1 MTRTDRVPVPVPVPV
16 RLRRLAVVSAVIVVL
31 ALCTGCAAAGGPV
44 GDERL
49 AEVADRGRSVMP
61 FDLERTTHRFA
72 RTDTGGVQ
80 TVVSDEPADA
90 AQIDLV
96 RGHLREEA
104 GRFAAGD
111 FTDPGRI
118 HGHDMPGL
126 AALRDGADRIGIEY
140 ADTADGGRI
149 TYTTSEPVLVEALH
163 AWFDAQVGDH
173 GSHATPG

>member
-1 MTRTDRVPVPVPVPV
+1 VVPA
-16 RLRRLAVVSAVIVVL
+16 LVVFL
-31 ALCTGCAAAGGPV
+31 ALGTGCAAAGGPV

-61 FDLERTTHRFA
+61 FDLERTTHRFVKA
-72 RTDTGGVQ
+72 DTGGVQ
-80 TVVSDEPADA
+80 TVVSDDSTDTG
-90 AQIDLV
+90 QIDLV
-96 RGHLREEA
+96 RQHLREEA
-104 GRFAAGD
+104 GRFTAGD

-126 AALRDGADRIGIEY
+126 AALRDGAGRIGIEY
-140 ADTADGGRI
+140 TDTADGGRI
-149 TYTTSEPVLVEALH
+149 TYTTSEPALVEALH

>member
-1 MTRTDRVPVPVPVPV
+1 MTRTDRTPA
-16 RLRRLAVVSAVIVVL
+16 RLRRLVAAPAVVVLL
-31 ALCTGCAAAGGPV
+31 ALGTGCAAPGGQV
-44 GDERL
+44 SDERL

-72 RTDTGGVQ
+72 EADTGGVQ
-80 TVVSDEPADA
+80 TVVSDDPADT

-96 RGHLREEA
+96 REHLREEA

-126 AALRDGADRIGIEY
+126 AALREGAGRIGVEY

-149 TYTTSEPVLVEALH
+149 TYTTSEPALVAALH

-173 GSHATPG
+173 GSHATHG